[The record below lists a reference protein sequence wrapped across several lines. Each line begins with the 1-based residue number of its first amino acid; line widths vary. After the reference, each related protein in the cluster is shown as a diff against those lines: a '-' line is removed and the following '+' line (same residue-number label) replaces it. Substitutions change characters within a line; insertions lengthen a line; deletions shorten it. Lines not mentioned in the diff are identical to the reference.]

1 MSRAAKVRKV
11 TDKHTIGKR
20 TWQTC
25 KKNAGSGEGCVVFSS
40 FLTRKPWSI
49 ERISKG
55 SCANQG
61 GFVQEMT
68 PSITITTGFWRIYM
82 SDFAVFVFRLLKH
95 PQRKKEKKKHSMWA
109 EPRNKPWGGTKPP
122 GKVGADIGTAV
133 KNIWGN
139 DSISSGVVKVCWI
152 ALMNLRLWSPCN
164 SATHTSVSHRS

>member
-1 MSRAAKVRKV
+1 MAEL
-11 TDKHTIGKR
+11 
-20 TWQTC
+20 Q
-25 KKNAGSGEGCVVFSS
+25 KNAGLGEGCVVFGS

-68 PSITITTGFWRIYM
+68 PSITITTRFWRIYT
-82 SDFAVFVFRLLKH
+82 SDFVVFVFRLLKH
-95 PQRKKEKKKHSMWA
+95 PQRKKKKKKHSMWA

-133 KNIWGN
+133 KKHLRERFHLKW
-139 DSISSGVVKVCWI
+139 SGESVLDCFNESAFMIPVQFSHPHKCFTQKLI
-152 ALMNLRLWSPCN
+152 YRCN
-164 SATHTSVSHRS
+164 EL